1 MICDVLNVVAMRRDI
16 GGVSSP
22 DSRNQHYNAKRTGLK
37 TGHYKTE
44 GLVVADFYG
53 AED

>member
-1 MICDVLNVVAMRRDI
+1 MICDALNVVAMRRDI

-22 DSRNQHYNAKRTGLK
+22 DSRNEDYSAKRTGLE
-37 TGHYKTE
+37 TGHDKTE
-44 GLVVADFYG
+44 GLVVGNFYG